1 MTKTLKTVSVSYH
14 SNITF
19 IVTSF
24 LGIDFRHPRDAV
36 FEREA
41 KVGIVSSPRRPRA
54 EREAARVAKRKREV
68 DAEGFPDMRDRA
80 RERGCHRTM
89 PPKRCISSRFNVSK
103 RNKTTSHLCPILL

>member
-1 MTKTLKTVSVSYH
+1 MTISLKIVSVSYH

-19 IVTSF
+19 FVTSF
-24 LGIDFRHPRDAV
+24 HGIEFRHPRDAV

-41 KVGIVSSPRRPRA
+41 KVGIVSSPRRPRV

-68 DAEGFPDMRDRA
+68 DGEGSPDMHDRA

-89 PPKRCISSRFNVSK
+89 PPITLYHLLIIMYLKK
-103 RNKTTSHLCPILL
+103 EDDDPLCPIFG